1 MSKTV
6 VLFPPNYKVNNEH
19 FNDVKAGD
27 VFSLTPKLVE
37 ADDDEFFDEATF
49 KKDCTYEKFQQK
61 RTTSCILLEMVKD
74 GKGVRHTGM
83 SKDDTEEARK
93 KKLANERAMTKQ
105 RKLAKK
111 KAGPPAPVPDETQ
124 SSA

>member
-1 MSKTV
+1 MSKIII
-6 VLFPPNYKVNNEH
+6 LFPPGYTVNNEH

-37 ADDDEFFDEATF
+37 ADDDEFFDA
-49 KKDCTYEKFQQK
+49 YEKYLKK

-83 SKDDTEEARK
+83 SKEDTEEARK
-93 KKLANERAMTKQ
+93 KKLADERKKAKE

-111 KAGPPAPVPDETQ
+111 QAVPDTPR

>member
-1 MSKTV
+1 MSKIII
-6 VLFPPNYKVNNEH
+6 LFPPGYTVNNEH
-19 FNDVKAGD
+19 FNDVK
-27 VFSLTPKLVE
+27 

-49 KKDCTYEKFQQK
+49 KKSGTYEKYLKK

-83 SKDDTEEARK
+83 SKEDTEEARK
-93 KKLANERAMTKQ
+93 KKLADERKKAKE

-111 KAGPPAPVPDETQ
+111 QAVPDTPK
-124 SSA
+124 SSV

>member
-1 MSKTV
+1 MSKIII
-6 VLFPPNYKVNNEH
+6 LFPPGYTVNNEH

-37 ADDDEFFDEATF
+37 ADDDEFFDEDTF
-49 KKDCTYEKFQQK
+49 VKSGTYEKYLKK

-83 SKDDTEEARK
+83 SKEDTEEARK
-93 KKLANERAMTKQ
+93 KKLADERKKAKE

-111 KAGPPAPVPDETQ
+111 QAVPDTPK

>member
-1 MSKTV
+1 MSKIII
-6 VLFPPNYKVNNEH
+6 LFPPGYTVNNEH

-37 ADDDEFFDEATF
+37 ADDDEYFDEDTF
-49 KKDCTYEKFQQK
+49 IRSGTYEMYLKK

-83 SKDDTEEARK
+83 SKEDTEEARK
-93 KKLANERAMTKQ
+93 KKLADERKKAKE

-111 KAGPPAPVPDETQ
+111 QAVPDTPR